1 MFKNLCIF
9 GFFCTFARFCII
21 IDYRSLLQTQ
31 HSRNMI
37 EYIKGNLTDLTPTYA
52 VVEGAGVGYAIHI
65 ALPSYSALVGK
76 ENTEIKLFVTEII
89 REDAHELFGFF
100 TRGERELFLMLM
112 TVSGIGANTARMIM
126 SAYSAAE
133 IRQIIA
139 TGNARALSQ
148 VKGLGPKTAQRI
160 IVDLKDK
167 VLKIDLGSETSQDS
181 LENAASGYSLEV
193 RGEDSEIKQEA
204 VSALVMLGFA
214 ATASGKVVDKILK
227 EDPNASVEKVIKLA
241 LKML

>member
-1 MFKNLCIF
+1 
-9 GFFCTFARFCII
+9 
-21 IDYRSLLQTQ
+21 
-31 HSRNMI
+31 MI
-37 EYIKGNLTDLTPTYA
+37 EYIKGNLADLTPTYA
-52 VVEGAGVGYAIHI
+52 VVEAAGVGYAINI

-76 ENTEIKLFVTEII
+76 ENTETRLYVTEII
-89 REDAHELFGFF
+89 REDTHDLFGFF

-126 SAYSAAE
+126 SAYTAAE

-167 VLKIDLGSETSQDS
+167 VLKVDLGSPANQDG
-181 LENAASGYSLEV
+181 LEDATSGYSLDV
-193 RGEDSEIKQEA
+193 KGVDSAVKQEA
-204 VSALVMLGFA
+204 VSALTMFGFA
-214 ATASGKVVDKILK
+214 AAASSKVVDKILST
-227 EDPNASVEKVIKLA
+227 EPTASVELVIKMA

>member
-1 MFKNLCIF
+1 
-9 GFFCTFARFCII
+9 
-21 IDYRSLLQTQ
+21 
-31 HSRNMI
+31 MI
-37 EYIKGNLTDLTPTYA
+37 EYIKGQLTDVNPTY
-52 VVEGAGVGYAIHI
+52 VVIEAAGVGYAINI
-65 ALPSYSALVGK
+65 ALPTYSELVGR
-76 ENTEIKLFVTEII
+76 EGQEGRLYITEII
-89 REDAHELFGFF
+89 REDAHELYGFF
-100 TRGERELFLMLM
+100 SKGERELFVMLM

-167 VLKIDLGSETSQDS
+167 VLKIDLGSQASQGS
-181 LENAASGYSLEV
+181 LEDAASGYSLEV
-193 RGEDSEIKQEA
+193 QSEDSAVKQEA

-214 ATASGKVVDKILK
+214 AAASGKVVDKILK
-227 EDPNASVEKVIKLA
+227 AAPESSVEQVIKQA

>member
-1 MFKNLCIF
+1 VSKEGQEGRL
-9 GFFCTFARFCII
+9 
-21 IDYRSLLQTQ
+21 
-31 HSRNMI
+31 
-37 EYIKGNLTDLTPTYA
+37 YI
-52 VVEGAGVGYAIHI
+52 
-65 ALPSYSALVGK
+65 
-76 ENTEIKLFVTEII
+76 TEII
-89 REDAHELFGFF
+89 REDAHELYGFF
-100 TRGERELFLMLM
+100 SKGERELFVMLM

-167 VLKIDLGSETSQDS
+167 VLKIDLADGNRGIANEEIGLLGVETNGVTDS
-181 LENAASGYSLEV
+181 PV
-193 RGEDSEIKQEA
+193 KQEA

-227 EDPNASVEKVIKLA
+227 AVPESSVEQVIKQA

>member
-1 MFKNLCIF
+1 
-9 GFFCTFARFCII
+9 
-21 IDYRSLLQTQ
+21 
-31 HSRNMI
+31 MI
-37 EYIKGNLTDLTPTYA
+37 EYIKGVLTDLSPTCA
-52 VVEGAGVGYAIHI
+52 VVEAAGVGYAINI

-76 ENTEIKLFVTEII
+76 DGQVTKLFVTEII
-89 REDAHELFGFF
+89 REDTHDLFGFF
-100 TRGERELFLMLM
+100 TAGERELFIMLM

-139 TGNARALSQ
+139 TGNARALAQ

-167 VLKIDLGSETSQDS
+167 VLKIDLESQEKGTKSQDGLLLS
-181 LENAASGYSLEV
+181 VEV
-193 RGEDSEIKQEA
+193 DNEVKQEA
-204 VSALVMLGFA
+204 VSALTMLGFA
-214 ATASGKVVDKILK
+214 AAASGKVVDKILK
-227 EDPNASVEKVIKLA
+227 TTPEASVEMVIKQA

>member
-1 MFKNLCIF
+1 
-9 GFFCTFARFCII
+9 
-21 IDYRSLLQTQ
+21 
-31 HSRNMI
+31 MI
-37 EYIKGNLTDLTPTYA
+37 EYIKGQLADVNPTY
-52 VVEGAGVGYAIHI
+52 VVIEAAGVGYAINI
-65 ALPSYSALVGK
+65 ALPTYSELAGK
-76 ENTEIKLFVTEII
+76 EGEESRLYITEII
-89 REDAHELFGFF
+89 REDVHDLYGFF
-100 TRGERELFLMLM
+100 TRGERELFVMLM

-167 VLKIDLGSETSQDS
+167 VLKIDLGSQVSQGS
-181 LENAASGYSLEV
+181 LEDAASGYSLEV
-193 RGEDSEIKQEA
+193 QDEDSAVKQEA

-214 ATASGKVVDKILK
+214 AAASGKVVDKILK
-227 EDPNASVEKVIKLA
+227 ATPDSSVEQVIKQA

>member
-1 MFKNLCIF
+1 
-9 GFFCTFARFCII
+9 
-21 IDYRSLLQTQ
+21 
-31 HSRNMI
+31 MI
-37 EYIKGNLTDLTPTYA
+37 EYIKGQLTDLNPTY
-52 VVEGAGVGYAIHI
+52 VVIEAAGVGYAINI
-65 ALPSYSALVGK
+65 ALPTYSELVGK
-76 ENTEIKLFVTEII
+76 EGQESRLYITEII

-100 TRGERELFLMLM
+100 TKGERELFVMLM

-139 TGNARALSQ
+139 TGNARALAQ

-167 VLKIDLGSETSQDS
+167 VLKIDLGAGTNDDRLETIGLVGQEADPVDS
-181 LENAASGYSLEV
+181 AV
-193 RGEDSEIKQEA
+193 KQEA
-204 VSALVMLGFA
+204 LSALVMLGFA
-214 ATASGKVVDKILK
+214 AAASGKVVDKILK
-227 EDPNASVEKVIKLA
+227 AAPESSVEQVIKQA

>member
-1 MFKNLCIF
+1 
-9 GFFCTFARFCII
+9 
-21 IDYRSLLQTQ
+21 
-31 HSRNMI
+31 MI
-37 EYIKGNLTDLTPTYA
+37 EYIKGQLTDINPTY
-52 VVEGAGVGYAIHI
+52 VVLEAAGVGYAINI
-65 ALPSYSALVGK
+65 ALPTYSELVGK
-76 ENTEIKLFVTEII
+76 EGQESRLYITEII
-89 REDAHELFGFF
+89 REDAHELYGFF
-100 TRGERELFLMLM
+100 SKGERELFVMLM

-167 VLKIDLGSETSQDS
+167 VLKIDLGSQVSQGS
-181 LENAASGYSLEV
+181 LEDAASGYSLEV
-193 RGEDSEIKQEA
+193 QNEDSAVKQEA

-214 ATASGKVVDKILK
+214 AAASGKVVDKILK
-227 EDPNASVEKVIKLA
+227 ATPESSVEQVIKQA

>member
-1 MFKNLCIF
+1 
-9 GFFCTFARFCII
+9 
-21 IDYRSLLQTQ
+21 
-31 HSRNMI
+31 MI
-37 EYIKGNLTDLTPTYA
+37 EYIKGQLTDLNPTY
-52 VVEGAGVGYAIHI
+52 VVIEAAGVGYAINI
-65 ALPSYSALVGK
+65 ALPTYSELVGK
-76 ENTEIKLFVTEII
+76 EGQESRLYITEII

-100 TRGERELFLMLM
+100 TKGERELFLMLM

-167 VLKIDLGSETSQDS
+167 VLKIDLGNEAKGERLEAMELLGEEASMVDS
-181 LENAASGYSLEV
+181 AV
-193 RGEDSEIKQEA
+193 KQEA
-204 VSALVMLGFA
+204 ISALVMLGFA
-214 ATASGKVVDKILK
+214 AAASGKVVDKILK
-227 EDPNASVEKVIKLA
+227 AAPESSVEQVIKQA

>member
-1 MFKNLCIF
+1 
-9 GFFCTFARFCII
+9 
-21 IDYRSLLQTQ
+21 
-31 HSRNMI
+31 MI

-52 VVEGAGVGYAIHI
+52 VIEAAGVGYAINI

-76 ENTEIKLFVTEII
+76 ENSETKLYVTEII
-89 REDAHELFGFF
+89 REDTHDLFGFF

-126 SAYSAAE
+126 SAYSASE

-167 VLKIDLGSETSQDS
+167 VLKVDLESQEPGAKSQDTLLLS
-181 LENAASGYSLEV
+181 AAVDNEV
-193 RGEDSEIKQEA
+193 KQEA
-204 VSALVMLGFA
+204 VSALTMLGFA
-214 ATASGKVVDKILK
+214 AAASGKVVDKILK
-227 EDPNASVEKVIKLA
+227 ATPNASVEQVIREA

>member
-1 MFKNLCIF
+1 
-9 GFFCTFARFCII
+9 
-21 IDYRSLLQTQ
+21 
-31 HSRNMI
+31 MI
-37 EYIKGNLTDLTPTYA
+37 EYIKGQLTDLNPTY
-52 VVEGAGVGYAIHI
+52 VVIEAAGVGYAINI
-65 ALPSYSALVGK
+65 ALPTYSELVGK
-76 ENTEIKLFVTEII
+76 EGQESRLYITEII

-100 TRGERELFLMLM
+100 TKGERELFLMLM

-167 VLKIDLGSETSQDS
+167 VLKIDLGNGAKGERLEAMELLGEEASIVDS
-181 LENAASGYSLEV
+181 AV
-193 RGEDSEIKQEA
+193 KQEA
-204 VSALVMLGFA
+204 ISALVMLGFA
-214 ATASGKVVDKILK
+214 AAASGKVVDKILK
-227 EDPNASVEKVIKLA
+227 VAPESSVEQVIKQA

>member
-1 MFKNLCIF
+1 
-9 GFFCTFARFCII
+9 
-21 IDYRSLLQTQ
+21 
-31 HSRNMI
+31 MI
-37 EYIKGNLTDLTPTYA
+37 EYIKGNLADLTPTYA
-52 VVEGAGVGYAIHI
+52 VIEAAGVGYAINI
-65 ALPSYSALVGK
+65 ALPSYSALVSK
-76 ENTEIKLFVTEII
+76 ENTETKLFVTEII
-89 REDAHELFGFF
+89 REDTHDLFGFF

-126 SAYSAAE
+126 SAYSASE

-167 VLKIDLGSETSQDS
+167 VLKVD
-181 LENAASGYSLEV
+181 LENQESGGKNQDGLLLSAEI
-193 RGEDSEIKQEA
+193 DNEIKLEA
-204 VSALVMLGFA
+204 VSALTMLGFA
-214 ATASGKVVDKILK
+214 AAASGKVVDKILSA
-227 EDPNASVEKVIKLA
+227 DPNAGVEQVIKQA

>member
-1 MFKNLCIF
+1 
-9 GFFCTFARFCII
+9 
-21 IDYRSLLQTQ
+21 
-31 HSRNMI
+31 MI
-37 EYIKGNLTDLTPTYA
+37 EYIKGQLTDVNPTY
-52 VVEGAGVGYAIHI
+52 VVIEAAGVGYAINI
-65 ALPSYSALVGK
+65 ALPTYSELVGR
-76 ENTEIKLFVTEII
+76 EGQEGRLYITEII
-89 REDAHELFGFF
+89 REDAHELYGFF
-100 TRGERELFLMLM
+100 SKGERELFMMLI

-167 VLKIDLGSETSQDS
+167 VLKIDLGSQVSQGS
-181 LENAASGYSLEV
+181 LEDTASGYSLEV
-193 RGEDSEIKQEA
+193 QSEDSAVKQEA

-214 ATASGKVVDKILK
+214 AAASGKVVDKILK
-227 EDPNASVEKVIKLA
+227 AAPESSVEQVIKQA

>member
-1 MFKNLCIF
+1 
-9 GFFCTFARFCII
+9 
-21 IDYRSLLQTQ
+21 
-31 HSRNMI
+31 MI
-37 EYIKGNLTDLTPTYA
+37 EYIKGQLTDVNPTY
-52 VVEGAGVGYAIHI
+52 VVIEAAGVGYAINI
-65 ALPSYSALVGK
+65 ALPTYSELVGR
-76 ENTEIKLFVTEII
+76 EGQESRLYITEII
-89 REDAHELFGFF
+89 REDAHELYGFF
-100 TRGERELFLMLM
+100 SKGERELFVMLM

-167 VLKIDLGSETSQDS
+167 VLKIDLGSQVSQGS
-181 LENAASGYSLEV
+181 LEDAASGYSLEV
-193 RGEDSEIKQEA
+193 QDEDSAVKQEA

-214 ATASGKVVDKILK
+214 AAASGKVVDKILK
-227 EDPNASVEKVIKLA
+227 ATPDSSVEQVIKQA

>member
-1 MFKNLCIF
+1 
-9 GFFCTFARFCII
+9 
-21 IDYRSLLQTQ
+21 
-31 HSRNMI
+31 MI
-37 EYIKGNLTDLTPTYA
+37 EYIKGQLADLNPTYA
-52 VVEGAGVGYAIHI
+52 VIEAAGVGYAIHI

-76 ENTEIKLFVTEII
+76 EHTETKLFITEII
-89 REDAHELFGFF
+89 REDTHDLFGFF

-126 SAYSAAE
+126 SAYSASE

-167 VLKIDLGSETSQDS
+167 VLKVDLESQEPGAKSQDALLLS
-181 LENAASGYSLEV
+181 AAVDNEV
-193 RGEDSEIKQEA
+193 KQEA
-204 VSALVMLGFA
+204 VSALTMLGFA
-214 ATASGKVVDKILK
+214 SAASGKVADKILTAN
-227 EDPNASVEKVIKLA
+227 PHASVEEVIKQA